1 MSDNKTCSTKKNQI
15 VKLGDI
21 LEVLTDY
28 HSNGSYKTLKENVTL
43 LEQPNFAIMIRTT
56 NFEKND
62 FRKNLIYINQ
72 QAYNF
77 LSKSKVLH
85 QDILINKIANAGA
98 VYFMPRLDKPVSLG
112 MNLFLLR
119 IKKDYNKY
127 FIFCIL
133 KYNEKRLRL
142 MAKGTTTKTITKDN
156 IKMFQILLP
165 PLETQQKI
173 ARTLSIL
180 DQKIENNHKIN
191 ELLHKILELLYEQY
205 FVRFDFLDENNK
217 PYQTS
222 GGKMKFSKELNR
234 LIPNDFEVKTLGELV
249 DIFSGYSF
257 QSNTY
262 SNNKNDYILITN
274 KNVQHSLVD
283 LSITTN
289 LLFLPKKLP
298 KYCLLEPTNILIT
311 LTGHIGRCALVFSK
325 NCILNQR
332 VGVVLPKEKELNPFY
347 YSLIRNPLFSAILQ
361 RNAIGSSQQNL
372 SPIDT
377 LKIQIPFNHKIIKQ
391 YSKTCENIIKLLV
404 SNMQST
410 QTLTAFRDFLLPLLL
425 KQQVKPQ

>member
-1 MSDNKTCSTKKNQI
+1 MTKLLDLKNNSVIAINQNNYTKKDNYKKVCYLDTDNITNNRINAFLKIDLTKEKLPSRAKRKCSINSIIYSSVRPNQRHFGI
-15 VKLGDI
+15 I
-21 LEVLTDY
+21 
-28 HSNGSYKTLKENVTL
+28 KEI
-43 LEQPNFAIMIRTT
+43 P
-56 NFEKND
+56 K
-62 FRKNLIYINQ
+62 
-72 QAYNF
+72 NF
-77 LSKSKVLH
+77 LVSTAFIVIDIIDLEKLDPNYLYYYIT
-85 QDILINKIANAGA
+85 QDKIIHYLQRIAECGTSS
-98 VYFMPRLDKPVSLG
+98 YPSITSLD
-112 MNLFLLR
+112 FL
-119 IKKDYNKY
+119 
-127 FIFCIL
+127 
-133 KYNEKRLRL
+133 
-142 MAKGTTTKTITKDN
+142 N
-156 IKMFQILLP
+156 IKIKLY

-217 PYQTS
+217 SYQTS

-262 SNNKNDYILITN
+262 SNNKNNKNDYILITN
-274 KNVQHSLVD
+274 KNVQHSLID

-410 QTLTAFRDFLLPLLL
+410 QTLTALRDFLLPLLL
-425 KQQVKPQ
+425 KQQVKPE